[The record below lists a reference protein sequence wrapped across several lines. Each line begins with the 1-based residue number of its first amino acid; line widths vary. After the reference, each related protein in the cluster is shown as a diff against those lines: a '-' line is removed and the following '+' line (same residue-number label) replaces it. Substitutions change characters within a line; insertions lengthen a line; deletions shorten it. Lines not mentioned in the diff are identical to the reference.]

1 MGDGEKKKRKDYGQ
15 TTSRRL
21 VTPDVCPS
29 LSSVSVAAQPP
40 PLPLARPEWLLSS
53 LTRPSGPL
61 SVFFLLSVLA
71 GPSLSSR

>member
-1 MGDGEKKKRKDYGQ
+1 MGDGEKKERKNHGQ

-29 LSSVSVAAQPP
+29 LSSVSCGRPT

-53 LTRPSGPL
+53 LTCPSGPL